1 MQRLIN
7 ADLVG
12 SQSTAA
18 LQHQNDLADVSRQ
31 RRAARTRLINHHF
44 TLTGLWFGYRASP
57 IEDCR
62 ICISPA

>member
-31 RRAARTRLINHHF
+31 RGAARTRLINHHF
-44 TLTGLWFGYRASP
+44 ARTGLCFGYRISP
-57 IEDCR
+57 IEDRR
-62 ICISPA
+62 ICVSPA